1 MSDCRQSASDNL
13 IGDHAYNIEK
23 LDEGW
28 KKDHH
33 HGLRTKPS
41 WLESVFIAATREGGA
56 MRQGLCLVLIAV
68 VPLLYGCTDPSP
80 ETESAAVQP
89 AASADESE
97 TANLFTLGQQAR
109 EAKDR
114 EDWESARDIYLE
126 ALVVAPGHPVTYERI
141 AEVEVRLG
149 QLDAAV
155 DHLATM
161 ARLGGTT
168 PQIDQPLFEPLIDHP
183 GFVELAA
190 QIHAN
195 GAPQQPAEI
204 FVRFDDN
211 RLSPEGLAWDSE
223 TGDLFT
229 GSFLLH
235 KIVRISADGIVSDLG
250 DSANHDLGAVL
261 GMWVD
266 APRRELWAAAGST
279 SMEEM
284 THTAELVRY
293 NVDTGELVARYPA
306 PKTDQVL
313 LVNDVVVTPDGTAWL
328 TESLVG
334 GLYRVPPGG
343 ETLELFLELPQFGFA
358 NGIAASGDGRTIY
371 VAHAEGLSAIDAKTG
386 AIEPVVPQGD
396 FTLVAADGLSW
407 ADGALILVQ
416 NQPSLNN
423 RVVRIELD
431 ATGRRAL
438 ELKPLSIGL
447 PPGLDPYTSAVADG
461 VVYVTA
467 SSPIGPEG
475 ALENAPPPAIVR
487 LPL

>member
-1 MSDCRQSASDNL
+1 
-13 IGDHAYNIEK
+13 
-23 LDEGW
+23 
-28 KKDHH
+28 
-33 HGLRTKPS
+33 
-41 WLESVFIAATREGGA
+41 
-56 MRQGLCLVLIAV
+56 MRQRIGPALIAV
-68 VPLLYGCTDPSP
+68 VLLYYGCADSSR
-80 ETESAAVQP
+80 EAEP
-89 AASADESE
+89 AATPRAETADEPH
-97 TANLFTLGQQAR
+97 AKNLFTLGQQAR
-109 EAKDR
+109 QAKDDA
-114 EDWESARDIYLE
+114 DWESARNIYLE
-126 ALVVAPGHPVTYERI
+126 ALVIAPGHPVLYERI
-141 AEVEVRLG
+141 AEAEVRLG
-149 QLDAAV
+149 LLDPAV

-183 GFVELAA
+183 AFADVAA
-190 QIHAN
+190 QIRAN

-211 RLSPEGLAWDSE
+211 QLFPEGLAWDAE

-229 GSFLLH
+229 GSFLLR
-235 KIVRISADGIVSDLG
+235 KIVRISAEGIVSDLG
-250 DSANHDLGAVL
+250 DSAKHDLGAVL

-284 THTAELVRY
+284 THAAELVRY

-306 PKTDQVL
+306 PESDRTL

-334 GLYRVPPGG
+334 GLYRVPPGADR
-343 ETLELFLELPQFGFA
+343 LERFLELPQFGFA

-371 VAHAEGLSAIDAKTG
+371 VAHAEGLSAIDAETG
-386 AIEPVVPQGD
+386 AIEPVVPEGE
-396 FTLVAADGLSW
+396 FTLVSADGLSW

-416 NQPSLNN
+416 NQPSLNQ
-423 RVVRIELD
+423 RVVRVELD

-438 ELKPLSIGL
+438 RLQHLSIGL

-461 VVYVTA
+461 VVFVTA
-467 SSPIGPEG
+467 SSPIGPGEDV
-475 ALENAPPPAIVR
+475 ENAPPPAIVR